1 MSEFESIT
9 TSQIDDIT
17 IVSFNDHKV
26 MDPARIQILGE
37 ELLSLVDPKDPSKIL
52 INLDN
57 VRFLSSA
64 AINKLIVID
73 KRLKSV
79 GGSLKL
85 CAVSS
90 QVSEVFAITHL
101 DSVFEICN
109 SQRDALESF
118 AG

>member
-9 TSQIDDIT
+9 TSLIDDVT
-17 IVSFNDHKV
+17 VVSFNDHKV
-26 MDPARIQILGE
+26 MDPARIQVLGE
-37 ELLSLVDPKDPSKIL
+37 ELLSLVNPENPPRIL
-52 INLDN
+52 INLNN

-79 GGSLKL
+79 GGSLKI

-90 QVSEVFAITHL
+90 EVSEVFAITHL
-101 DSVFEICN
+101 DSVFEICD

-118 AG
+118 AN

>member
-1 MSEFESIT
+1 MSEFSSIT
-9 TSQIDDIT
+9 TSAIDDVT

-26 MDPARIQILGE
+26 MDPARIQVLGQ
-37 ELLSLVDPKDPSKIL
+37 ELLSLVDPNQPSKVL

-79 GGSLKL
+79 GGSLKI

-101 DSVFEICN
+101 DNVFDIHKT
-109 SQRDALESF
+109 QRDALESF